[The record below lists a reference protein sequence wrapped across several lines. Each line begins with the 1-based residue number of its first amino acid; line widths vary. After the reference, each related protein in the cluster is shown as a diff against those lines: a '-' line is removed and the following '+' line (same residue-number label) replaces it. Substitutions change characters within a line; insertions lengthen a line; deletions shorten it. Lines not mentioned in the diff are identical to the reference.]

1 MYGGGSGDGIEHPQV
16 YSDGSSSFLKEEDE
30 VYKVQLGRTALSL
43 SYLLRS
49 RVFLDS
55 PGFDPSHRRS
65 TLALYSVE
73 LGFTMAPRPTR
84 QRLRFGGLW
93 AQAVSD
99 SPARGAG
106 LLQVSNGQ
114 EGILCEYP
122 SLVCF
127 PVALVVTD
135 DLS

>member
-49 RVFLDS
+49 RVLDS

-65 TLALYSVE
+65 TLALYSAE
-73 LGFTMAPRPTR
+73 LVFTMAPGPTG
-84 QRLRFGGLW
+84 QRLHFGRLW

-106 LLQVSNGQ
+106 LLQVSNDRRVSYGN
-114 EGILCEYP
+114 IP
-122 SLVCF
+122 PFVDF
-127 PVALVVTD
+127 PDALVVMD